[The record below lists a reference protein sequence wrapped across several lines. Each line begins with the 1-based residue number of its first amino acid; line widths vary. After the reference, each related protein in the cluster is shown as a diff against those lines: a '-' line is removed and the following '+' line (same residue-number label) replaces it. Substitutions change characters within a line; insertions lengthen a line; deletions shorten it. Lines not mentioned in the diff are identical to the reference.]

1 MKVRASWGFKG
12 LADELQNGTGQARA
26 GEEFDVSEEYGHSLV
41 GKGLAVEVDGKAAP
55 KTNKQAKPEENK

>member
-1 MKVRASWGFKG
+1 MKIRASWGFKG
-12 LADELQNGTGQARA
+12 LEDELNNGTGQARA
-26 GEEFDVSEEYGHSLV
+26 GDEFDVSDDYGHSLV